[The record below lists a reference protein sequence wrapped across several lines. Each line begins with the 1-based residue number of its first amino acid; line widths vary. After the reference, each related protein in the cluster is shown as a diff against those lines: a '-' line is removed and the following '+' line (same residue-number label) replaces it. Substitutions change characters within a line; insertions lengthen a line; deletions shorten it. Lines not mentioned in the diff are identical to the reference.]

1 MVCLRSRMYFMHKRC
16 SMYSFQYKTGL
27 NATVSDLKIKAGVL
41 HGEVLLL
48 VLLGNV
54 VVVVLLRHVHLEII
68 TLS

>member
-1 MVCLRSRMYFMHKRC
+1 
-16 SMYSFQYKTGL
+16 MYSFQYKTGL